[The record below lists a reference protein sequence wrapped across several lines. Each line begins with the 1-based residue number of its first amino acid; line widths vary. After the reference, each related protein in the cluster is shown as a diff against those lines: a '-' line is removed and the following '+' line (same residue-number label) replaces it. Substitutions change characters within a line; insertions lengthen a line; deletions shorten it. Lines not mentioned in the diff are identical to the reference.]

1 MKVFQA
7 TESSETISFN
17 HVQVRWLILRRTLTH
32 LLVGIAGALAVSRL
46 LIFAQVSAA
55 DPTTFVSVAA
65 LFAAVPSSRRRRV
78 PIPSCGWIRSLLF
91 DSNDVDSKEFVLSL
105 VPFPELIIV
114 SSWLSSSWARV
125 LCGVSGVA
133 VRFGVGRGRGR
144 AAMTLVAVPKIVR
157 EPVRL
162 AEEHDSA

>member
-91 DSNDVDSKEFVLSL
+91 DSNDVDSK
-105 VPFPELIIV
+105 
-114 SSWLSSSWARV
+114 
-125 LCGVSGVA
+125 
-133 VRFGVGRGRGR
+133 
-144 AAMTLVAVPKIVR
+144 
-157 EPVRL
+157 
-162 AEEHDSA
+162 